1 MLFVELFCNIYVNFM
16 LISEAWMIRKPIPGG
31 DDVSQKRQKQIS
43 EWEGAQGSDLPT
55 LAL

>member
-1 MLFVELFCNIYVNFM
+1 MLFVELFCNSYVNFT
-16 LISEAWMIRKPIPGG
+16 LVSEAWMIRKPSPGG

-43 EWEGAQGSDLPT
+43 EWEEAEESGLPT